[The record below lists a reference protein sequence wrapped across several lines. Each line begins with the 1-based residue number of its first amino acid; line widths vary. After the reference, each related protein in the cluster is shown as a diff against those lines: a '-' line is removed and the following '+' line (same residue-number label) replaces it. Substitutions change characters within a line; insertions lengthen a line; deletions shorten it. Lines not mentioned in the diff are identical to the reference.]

1 MVFVFAEY
9 FRGLNRRGLTGG
21 TISFFKAITA
31 LAKTFDVR
39 VFSFDPE
46 SIPNDLGEL
55 SARTIYL
62 PPLKMGGLRLAA
74 TWNTRLRRAYVEA
87 VADYGVP
94 AAIIAVSDTLPVL
107 AFPETR
113 SVKRI
118 AVLQAYESFG
128 AFIPGGSLAD
138 RVAGIKRS
146 LKTQFLSA
154 RGVRSADLV
163 VVNSHYMG
171 RAAEITISNI
181 SYESYISAPVSFVFS
196 RVCATN
202 RSKFVDGRICCAHNQ
217 GKNLPLVI
225 SLAEAM
231 PEVVFR
237 VFGHL
242 TDIPPT
248 PRQFTVYGLV

>member
-171 RAAEITISNI
+171 RAAECTISNI

-202 RSKFVDGRICCAHNQ
+202 RSKFVDGRICCAQ
-217 GKNLPLVI
+217 
-225 SLAEAM
+225 
-231 PEVVFR
+231 FR
-237 VFGHL
+237 
-242 TDIPPT
+242 
-248 PRQFTVYGLV
+248 